1 MAGVSISAETTPNP
15 NTLKFNLTHSFFGSG
30 SVRKS
35 RSEDFGNSTLLAGLF
50 DIPEVTEVLIGVN
63 FVSVTKTADS
73 SWAYLAEKCVESM
86 KSALLDPVA
95 ALGDLAPQA
104 HGGISDQDSELVK
117 KIKQVL
123 DDEIRPAVAADGGD
137 IVFQDYSDGVV
148 SLHLQGACSTC
159 PSSVM
164 TLKMGVENR
173 LRSLF
178 PEIQEVIQV

>member
-15 NTLKFNLTHSFFGSG
+15 NALKFNVTHSFFGSG
-30 SVRKS
+30 SVKKN
-35 RSEDFGNSTLLAGLF
+35 RSDDRGNSSLLNALF
-50 DIPEVTEVLIGVN
+50 EIPEINEILIGVN
-63 FVSVTKTADS
+63 FVSVTKSEKATWSD
-73 SWAYLAEKCVESM
+73 LAESCVEKM
-86 KSALLDPVA
+86 KEALHDPVS
-95 ALGDLAPQA
+95 ALGDLVPQS
-104 HGGISDQDSELVK
+104 HGGESDNDSELVK

-137 IVFQDYSDGVV
+137 IVFQDFKDGVV

-159 PSSVM
+159 PSSIM